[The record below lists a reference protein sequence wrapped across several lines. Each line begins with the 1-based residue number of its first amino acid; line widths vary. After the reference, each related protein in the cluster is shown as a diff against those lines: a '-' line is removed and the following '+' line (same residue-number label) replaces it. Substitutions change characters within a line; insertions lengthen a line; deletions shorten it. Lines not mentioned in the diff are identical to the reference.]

1 MTNIQARKVYK
12 FVLDVDD
19 IDVQENS
26 AKEFIKKSDEDIVAS
41 IIECSE
47 GSLKKDDIA
56 VCVGYIDL
64 GSKKEHPIDNVRF
77 YRKNQKPYKIC

>member
-26 AKEFIKKSDEDIVAS
+26 AKEFIKKSDEDIV
-41 IIECSE
+41 
-47 GSLKKDDIA
+47 L
-56 VCVGYIDL
+56 
-64 GSKKEHPIDNVRF
+64 
-77 YRKNQKPYKIC
+77 